1 MTPLAPPP
9 SRRVSAPIHLPRFT
23 GEDAMSSSS
32 PAKRGRWRD
41 AKHRVGGGAVAALAT
56 LFFALAPAAHA
67 DMPANWSKPTKPYR
81 VVGNI
86 YYVGTEGISS
96 WLITSSEGHVLLDG
110 GPNAEVGK
118 QIERNIAS
126 LGFKLTDVKILINTH
141 AHYDHAGGL
150 AQLKADIPGAK
161 LWISR
166 GDEPAIEQGHH
177 IGDNENGP
185 TPMPAVKVDKSF
197 GDNQKLKL
205 GETAMVAHLTPGHTI
220 GCTSWT
226 TAVIEKGRPLNVT
239 FPCSLSV
246 AGNVLVGNKEHR
258 TIVADYRESFAKL
271 RAIPTDV
278 MLPAHEEQGNLL
290 AKRQKQL
297 RGDPNAFVDP
307 TELSRFV
314 DASES
319 AFNKELARQQAAGA
333 SR

>member
-1 MTPLAPPP
+1 M
-9 SRRVSAPIHLPRFT
+9 
-23 GEDAMSSSS
+23 
-32 PAKRGRWRD
+32 
-41 AKHRVGGGAVAALAT
+41 AALAT

>member
-1 MTPLAPPP
+1 MKRLILA
-9 SRRVSAPIHLPRFT
+9 
-23 GEDAMSSSS
+23 
-32 PAKRGRWRD
+32 
-41 AKHRVGGGAVAALAT
+41 AAASLLALT
-56 LFFALAPAAHA
+56 SAAHA
-67 DMPANWSKPTKPYR
+67 DGMPANWTKPTKPYR

-96 WLITSSEGHVLLDG
+96 WLITSSEGHVVLDG
-110 GPNAEVGK
+110 GPNAETGK

-126 LGFKLTDVKILINTH
+126 LGFQLTDVKMLINTH
-141 AHYDHAGGL
+141 AHFDHAGGL

-166 GDEPAIEQGHH
+166 GDEPAMEQGHH

-185 TPMPAVKVDKSF
+185 TPMPAVKVDRAF
-197 GDNQKLKL
+197 GDQTKLKL
-205 GETAMVAHLTPGHTI
+205 GEIAMVAHLTPGHTI

-226 TAVIEKGRPLNVT
+226 TAVVEKGRPLNVT

-246 AGNVLVGNKEHR
+246 AGNVLVGNKTHR
-258 TIVADYRESFAKL
+258 TIVADYRASFAKL

-307 TELSRFV
+307 TELARFV
-314 DASES
+314 DASEA
-319 AFNKELARQQAAGA
+319 AFNKELARQQAAGPK
-333 SR
+333 R

>member
-1 MTPLAPPP
+1 M
-9 SRRVSAPIHLPRFT
+9 
-23 GEDAMSSSS
+23 
-32 PAKRGRWRD
+32 KR
-41 AKHRVGGGAVAALAT
+41 ALIALAASV
-56 LFFALAPAAHA
+56 LALAPAAHA
-67 DMPANWSKPTKPYR
+67 DMPANWTKPTKPYR

-118 QIERNIAS
+118 QIERNIAA
-126 LGFKLTDVKILINTH
+126 LGFQLADVKILINTH

-150 AQLKADIPGAK
+150 AQLKADIPMAK

-166 GDEPAIEQGHH
+166 SDEPAIEQGHH

-185 TPMPAVKVDKSF
+185 TPMPAVKVDKAF
-197 GDNQKLKL
+197 GDGQKLKL
-205 GETAMVAHLTPGHTI
+205 GETALVAQLTPGHTI

-226 TAVIEKGRPLNVT
+226 TAVIEKGRPLTVT

-246 AGNVLVGNKEHR
+246 AGNVLVGNKTHR
-258 TIVADYRESFAKL
+258 NIVADYRGSFAKL

-278 MLPAHEEQGNLL
+278 MLPAHEEQGELL
-290 AKRQKQL
+290 AKRKKQL

-307 TELSRFV
+307 TELTRYV
-314 DASES
+314 ADSEA
-319 AFNKELARQQAAGA
+319 AFNEELARQQAAA
-333 SR
+333 SGVRK